1 MDDLFF
7 IWLFIKF
14 CMHYINGQ
22 TVYASVSDGLAMN
35 DLCWLDMAHFPALC
49 IALDYMWTLNTQ
61 NSHAGQ

>member
-1 MDDLFF
+1 MKTRIGLVLWMIYFLFDCS
-7 IWLFIKF
+7 IPGKF

-49 IALDYMWTLNTQ
+49 IALDYM
-61 NSHAGQ
+61 